1 MPIIGG
7 VIAAALFVVFMVALL
22 AWEDHDKRTRAEQGL
37 PPKKYHDI
45 TDHDVT
51 TVYTVRHKKD

>member
-1 MPIIGG
+1 M
-7 VIAAALFVVFMVALL
+7 IAAALFVVFMVALL